1 MDRILTYQIG
11 PSEGGLRIEQF
22 LRRRGYSLQNL
33 TQLKKMKESVLVNGQ
48 WLHLNRRLTSGDEL
62 VIHIQEHES
71 SKHIP
76 AVNLPLDIVYEDE
89 DIIVIN
95 KPAGMPIHPS
105 QNNYR
110 NSLANALAWYYQ
122 EQGKAFVF
130 RCTNRLDRDTS
141 GLTVVSKHMLSG
153 NVLSSMAAGRMLHRE
168 YLAICR
174 GHITPSA
181 GTIHA
186 PLSRKPGS
194 IIERTVDWEQGE
206 TAITHYRVVEEK
218 NGHSLV

>member
-1 MDRILTYQIG
+1 MQEIGCLAGYTTKNTQICLTALCEIRGWNMDRILTYQIG

-89 DIIVIN
+89 DIIDIN
-95 KPAGMPIHPS
+95 KPAGMPSIPP
-105 QNNYR
+105 R
-110 NSLANALAWYYQ
+110 IITGILLP
-122 EQGKAFVF
+122 
-130 RCTNRLDRDTS
+130 
-141 GLTVVSKHMLSG
+141 MLSHG
-153 NVLSSMAAGRMLHRE
+153 IIKNRERLSYSGVPTGWTGILPVL
-168 YLAICR
+168 
-174 GHITPSA
+174 
-181 GTIHA
+181 
-186 PLSRKPGS
+186 PLSQS
-194 IIERTVDWEQGE
+194 IC
-206 TAITHYRVVEEK
+206 
-218 NGHSLV
+218 

>member
-22 LRRRGYSLQNL
+22 LLRRGYSLQNL

-71 SKHIP
+71 SKNIP
-76 AVNLPLDIVYEDE
+76 AVNLSLDIVYEDE

-105 QNNYR
+105 PVSY
-110 NSLANALAWYYQ
+110 
-122 EQGKAFVF
+122 
-130 RCTNRLDRDTS
+130 THLDVYKR
-141 GLTVVSKHMLSG
+141 
-153 NVLSSMAAGRMLHRE
+153 
-168 YLAICR
+168 
-174 GHITPSA
+174 
-181 GTIHA
+181 
-186 PLSRKPGS
+186 
-194 IIERTVDWEQGE
+194 Q
-206 TAITHYRVVEEK
+206 
-218 NGHSLV
+218 

>member
-1 MDRILTYQIG
+1 MDRILTYQIV

-22 LRRRGYSLQNL
+22 LLRRGYSLQNL

-71 SKHIP
+71 SKNIP
-76 AVNLPLDIVYEDE
+76 AVNLSLDIVYEDE

-168 YLAICR
+168 YLATWQRPYHALCR
-174 GHITPSA
+174 NHPCSFITKA
-181 GTIHA
+181 R
-186 PLSRKPGS
+186 L
-194 IIERTVDWEQGE
+194 
-206 TAITHYRVVEEK
+206 HYRAHRRL
-218 NGHSLV
+218 GAGRDSHHPLLRRR

>member
-1 MDRILTYQIG
+1 MQEIGCLAGYTTKNTQICLTALCEIRGWNMDRILTYQIG

-71 SKHIP
+71 SKNIP

-168 YLAICR
+168 YLAI
-174 GHITPSA
+174 
-181 GTIHA
+181 
-186 PLSRKPGS
+186 
-194 IIERTVDWEQGE
+194 
-206 TAITHYRVVEEK
+206 
-218 NGHSLV
+218 

>member
-105 QNNYR
+105 QNN
-110 NSLANALAWYYQ
+110 
-122 EQGKAFVF
+122 
-130 RCTNRLDRDTS
+130 
-141 GLTVVSKHMLSG
+141 
-153 NVLSSMAAGRMLHRE
+153 
-168 YLAICR
+168 
-174 GHITPSA
+174 
-181 GTIHA
+181 
-186 PLSRKPGS
+186 
-194 IIERTVDWEQGE
+194 
-206 TAITHYRVVEEK
+206 
-218 NGHSLV
+218 